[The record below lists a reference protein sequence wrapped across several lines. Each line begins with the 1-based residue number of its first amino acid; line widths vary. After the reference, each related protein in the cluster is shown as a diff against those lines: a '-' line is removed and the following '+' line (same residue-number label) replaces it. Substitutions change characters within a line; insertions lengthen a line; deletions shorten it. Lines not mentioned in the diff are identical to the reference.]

1 MNSKLLSRTI
11 YVMFAVYVVVWLT
24 LGSVSGGNKA
34 LVWTYFIVDVLICA
48 ASLTC
53 GVLTFFASPKVSAA
67 RSVVFILISL
77 LLCAFTW
84 FAFLT
89 PECGLPPYLFSV

>member
-24 LGSVSGGNKA
+24 LGSVTGGSKA
-34 LVWTYFIVDVLICA
+34 FVWTYFIIDALICA
-48 ASLTC
+48 LSLTC
-53 GVLTFFASPKVSAA
+53 GVLTFFASPKLSTA

-77 LLCAFTW
+77 FLCAFTW

>member
-24 LGSVSGGNKA
+24 LGSVTSGGKA
-34 LVWTYFIVDVLICA
+34 FIWTYFIVDVLICA
-48 ASLTC
+48 LSLTC
-53 GVLTFFASPKVSAA
+53 GVLTFFAAPKVPAA

-77 LLCAFTW
+77 FLCAFTW
-84 FAFLT
+84 FTFLT